1 VIEQQ
6 YVLEMNMPETVYEKC
21 DYVFERESVEISTD
35 CDASV

>member
-1 VIEQQ
+1 
-6 YVLEMNMPETVYEKC
+6 VYEKC